1 MKIKHG
7 TFPCHL
13 NKSVREL
20 DSSHSCSD
28 CGSSIFVNNSISL
41 CGCCCSGTTC
51 CMSASLESIGLADIR
66 LLVKLMCLLAVGRV
80 PESCLSVSL
89 VPHAGPA
96 SMSVIPDLSF
106 SMFVFY
112 NKRYSDKGVGKM
124 QTRYMPVCRRVT

>member
-1 MKIKHG
+1 
-7 TFPCHL
+7 
-13 NKSVREL
+13 
-20 DSSHSCSD
+20 
-28 CGSSIFVNNSISL
+28 
-41 CGCCCSGTTC
+41 
-51 CMSASLESIGLADIR
+51 MSASLESIGLADIR

-112 NKRYSDKGVGKM
+112 NKRYSDKGIGKT
-124 QTRYMPVCRRVT
+124 QTRYMPVCRRSLENHVINLYVCNSNSNNSDLYKQTDGTFQCLHSVPT